1 MRPRTTGLRLSS
13 AGTIALFALLAVSSA
28 VSCRGA
34 RSGPEAEL
42 PEYGTVP
49 DFSLLD
55 AAGKTVSRGDLV
67 GEVWIADFI
76 FTRCAG
82 ACPSMTAK
90 MGWLQSALE
99 ASPGGA
105 ARGSAGS
112 SARRIRLVTF
122 TVDPDNDT
130 PQILR
135 GYAAAAGA
143 RSDRWLFLTGG
154 REAIRKLSER
164 GFKLSAETD
173 PQAAATLGGP
183 AVTHS
188 QKFVLVDQESRIR
201 GYYDGT
207 DEDAV
212 RRLARDAR
220 SLAGGA

>member
-13 AGTIALFALLAVSSA
+13 AGAIALFALLAVSA
-28 VSCRGA
+28 GVSCRGA
-34 RSGPEAEL
+34 RSGPEAKL
-42 PEYGTVP
+42 PKYGTVP

-55 AAGKTVSRGDLV
+55 ASGKTVSRGDLA

-82 ACPSMTAK
+82 ACPSM
-90 MGWLQSALE
+90 
-99 ASPGGA
+99 
-105 ARGSAGS
+105 

-183 AVTHS
+183 AITHS

-220 SLAGGA
+220 SLAAGA